1 MRINLAY
8 GKNGLSVNVPD
19 ANIAKVLR
27 MKEARPIEDIAGAI
41 EQSLVNPIGALPL
54 KTIAKGKRSAVVVI
68 TDVTRPTPNHLILP
82 PILHAIEDA
91 GVLRSDITILIATG
105 THEPNEGET
114 LRAMVG
120 DSVFGKY
127 RIVNHR
133 ADDAGEVRY
142 LGTTKAGSRVSVN
155 RHYLDADLKIL
166 TGLIEP
172 HFMAGFSGG
181 RKLICPGIVAAETV
195 HSMHSPKFL
204 EDERSK
210 NGAVSGNPFHEE
222 ISEVARMAGGA
233 DLILNVTIN
242 EEKRIT
248 GIFAGDMF
256 KAHEAGVAFVS
267 SLCID
272 TIDRPADIVVTT
284 NSGYP
289 LDLNFYQ
296 TVKGMVCALDVVRP
310 GGTII
315 IASRCEKGVGSA
327 AFIDLLENFTTP
339 EVFMKMIL
347 TPGFFKSEQWEVEEL
362 CKAVMKARV
371 MVYSEGIPAE
381 RLSRYGVTPITSVED
396 GVAQCLKEYGQSARI
411 AVIPKGPYVVARV
424 E

>member
-1 MRINLAY
+1 MRIKLAY
-8 GKNGLSVNVPD
+8 GKDGLDVDVPD

-27 MKEARPIEDIAGAI
+27 MKAARPVADIETAIAQAL
-41 EQSLVNPIGALPL
+41 ENPIGTMPL
-54 KTIAKGKRSAVVVI
+54 RKLAAGKRNAVVVI

-82 PILHAIEDA
+82 PILRAIEDT
-91 GVLRSDITILIATG
+91 GILRKDITILIATG

-120 DSVFGKY
+120 DDVY
-127 RIVNHR
+127 AHYTIVNHR
-133 ADDAGEVRY
+133 SDDAKEVCFI
-142 LGTTKAGSRVSVN
+142 GTTKALSRVSVN

-181 RKLICPGIVAAETV
+181 RKLICPGIVASETV

-204 EDERSK
+204 EDARSK
-210 NGAVSGNPFHEE
+210 NGAIPGNPFHDE

-233 DLILNVTIN
+233 DLILNVTID

-248 GIFAGDMF
+248 GIFAGDLF

-272 TIDRPADIVVTT
+272 TIDREADVVVTT

-296 TVKGMVCALDVVRP
+296 TVKGMVSALDIVRP

-315 IASRCEKGVGSA
+315 IASRCEKGVGSI
-327 AFIDLLENFTTP
+327 AFIDLLEAFTTP
-339 EVFMKMIL
+339 EAFMKMIL
-347 TPGFFKSEQWEVEEL
+347 APGFFKSEQWEVEEL
-362 CKAVMKARV
+362 CKAVMKVRV
-371 MVYSEGIPAE
+371 MVYTEGIPAE
-381 RLSRYGVTPITSVED
+381 KLSRYGVTPIASVED
-396 GVAQCLKEYGQSARI
+396 GIAQCLKDYGPSARI

-424 E
+424 G